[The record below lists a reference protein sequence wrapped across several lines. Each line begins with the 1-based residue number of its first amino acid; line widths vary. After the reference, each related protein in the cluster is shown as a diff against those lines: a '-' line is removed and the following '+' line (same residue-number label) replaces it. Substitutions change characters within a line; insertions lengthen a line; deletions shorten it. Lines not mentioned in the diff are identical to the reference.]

1 MIVAE
6 IYTQTDGK
14 VAAFVL
20 RGHSDRGKRGH
31 GYNIR
36 CAEVSALSQAAYL
49 AVRKYLSRE
58 VAVENHEHGGL
69 GVELKESPD
78 ELTEA
83 VFQTMLTGLRE
94 IEKVSP
100 QVVKIVTIEMDKSVE
115 NNLQSKIKSMQPS
128 RAKDLPELNVG
139 EVIIRAEIF
148 TDGGKVAGF
157 SIEERKSKVKEFD
170 IYRASIWALARAAF
184 SCVKEHL
191 NRDLEFETETRR
203 LVMKLKSSPDAVTEA
218 VFQTML
224 IGLLEIEKLAP
235 QVVRVEEKL
244 LGGEIK

>member
-1 MIVAE
+1 M
-6 IYTQTDGK
+6 
-14 VAAFVL
+14 
-20 RGHSDRGKRGH
+20 
-31 GYNIR
+31 
-36 CAEVSALSQAAYL
+36 
-49 AVRKYLSRE
+49 
-58 VAVENHEHGGL
+58 

-83 VFQTMLTGLRE
+83 VFQTMLTGLQT
-94 IEKVSP
+94 IEKVAP
-100 QVVKIVTIEMDKSVE
+100 QVVKIAMIEMDKSVE
-115 NNLQSKIKSMQPS
+115 SNLQNKIKSMQPS
-128 RAKDLPELNVG
+128 RGKDLPELKVG

-148 TDGGKVAGF
+148 SDGGKVSGF

-184 SCVKEHL
+184 SCVKDYL
-191 NRDLEFETETRR
+191 KRDLEFETGTRR

-235 QVVRVEEKL
+235 QVVRVEEKF
-244 LGGEIK
+244 LGGENK

>member
-6 IYTQTDGK
+6 IYTQGDGK
-14 VAAFVL
+14 IAAFVL
-20 RGHSDRGKRGH
+20 RGHSDSGKRGH

-36 CAEVSALSQAAYL
+36 CAEVSALSQSAYL
-49 AVRKYLSRE
+49 AIRKYLNRA

-83 VFQTMLTGLRE
+83 VFQTMLTGLRT
-94 IEKVSP
+94 IEKVAP
-100 QVVKIVTIEMDKSVE
+100 QVVKIAMIEMDKSVE
-115 NNLQSKIKSMQPS
+115 SNLQNKIKSMQPS
-128 RAKDLPELNVG
+128 RGKDLPELKVG

-148 TDGGKVAGF
+148 SDGGKVSGF

-170 IYRASIWALARAAF
+170 IYRASIWALTRAAF
-184 SCVKEHL
+184 SCVKDYL
-191 NRDLEFETETRR
+191 KRDLEFETGTRR

-235 QVVRVEEKL
+235 QVVRVEEKF
-244 LGGEIK
+244 LGGENK